1 MSTLELIGSDRL
13 QAGVCSASGKS
24 QGAVARVHMGQV
36 IMSTCTKLQ
45 NKGEVTETLPAAMF
59 KFPCRQKILVSQK
72 WGFMEF
78 NVDEF

>member
-1 MSTLELIGSDRL
+1 MSKLELIGSDKL
-13 QAGVCSASGKS
+13 QAGMRSASGKS
-24 QGAVARVHMGQV
+24 QGSVARVHMGQV

-45 NKGEVTETLPAAMF
+45 NKGEVTETLPEAMF
-59 KFPCRQKILVSQK
+59 KFPGRQKILVSQK